1 MKKNIFFNDNFNKK
15 IISLVKMCI
24 IFIFLDF
31 LWIFYNKKMYNN
43 LAKLIQGEDI
53 YINFNKLISIA
64 VIYFFLLIGLYYFVI
79 DNKTTYSDS
88 IIYGAVVY
96 GVYSF
101 TNYLLFKKY
110 PLRLAIV
117 DTLWGIMLCYF
128 TKMIYYNI

>member
-1 MKKNIFFNDNFNKK
+1 MINQIISNKK
-15 IISLVKMCI
+15 FINLVKMCI
-24 IFIFLDF
+24 IFVCLDS

-53 YINFNKLISIA
+53 YIDFNKSISIA
-64 VIYFFLLIGLYYFVI
+64 IVYFFLLIGLYYFVI
-79 DNKTTYSDS
+79 ENKTTYIDS

-110 PLRLAIV
+110 PLRLALV
-117 DTLWGIMLCYF
+117 DTLWGIILCYF
-128 TKMIYYNI
+128 TKKIYYYI